1 MRHSRKM
8 SSSDQIKNRP
18 LKNMLFLR
26 KDVLE
31 QTEFLPKDLNFY
43 RGDFENSENKASR
56 SIL

>member
-1 MRHSRKM
+1 MLSR
-8 SSSDQIKNRP
+8 DQIKNRP

-43 RGDFENSENKASR
+43 RGDY
-56 SIL
+56 